1 MHLRDLSEH
10 EGYDLFRR
18 AIVDRD
24 ADAWAESAARY
35 RPLMTAW
42 ANHYR
47 ANASLGERSDDLVD
61 QALGRAWAALSP
73 ARFAA
78 FPNLAAVLAYLRTCV
93 TAAVIDCA
101 RAQTAQERIARRI
114 EAGAVA
120 TPEQIVLEQI
130 ERADLWR
137 ITNSLVETPQ
147 ERAILVESFIYALPP
162 RRILERHPD
171 LFADVEAIYR
181 AKRNLIERL
190 QRSRELRSL
199 YQEWCAS

>member
-1 MHLRDLSEH
+1 MHPRDLNEH

-42 ANHYR
+42 ASHYR
-47 ANASLGERSDDLVD
+47 ASASLGERSDDLVD
-61 QALGRAWAALSP
+61 QALARAWAALSP
-73 ARFAA
+73 ARFAS
-78 FPNLAAVLAYLRTCV
+78 FPTLAAVLAYLRTCV
-93 TAAVIDCA
+93 TAAVIDCV
-101 RAQTAQERIARRI
+101 RSQIAQERMVRRI
-114 EAGAVA
+114 EISVAA
-120 TPEQIVLEQI
+120 TPEQIVLNQI

-162 RRILERHPD
+162 RKLLERHPE

-190 QRSRELRSL
+190 QRSRELRGL
-199 YQEWCAS
+199 YREWCAN